1 MPTSPPERHHML
13 PERHLM
19 KQLDQLSAST
29 APQPTS
35 HIDDANA
42 TLSSQPAISIEGLGP
57 VSDNHTPLQESPTPL
72 PNNHFPHLEPQTT
85 PNPFVVNN
93 HNNHPG
99 DAATEHSPTSATPDC
114 ADSLPPHATLSATP
128 FRWGEV
134 PSHVFSSDIASAY
147 EEQVLW
153 RKNIFSPPPPP
164 PPHRTRW
171 NRVCQGTH
179 TAPTRIQGQ
188 DAT

>member
-1 MPTSPPERHHML
+1 
-13 PERHLM
+13 M
-19 KQLDQLSAST
+19 KQLDQLSLDQRPRPRNLHLTST
-29 APQPTS
+29 TPMQPYL
-35 HIDDANA
+35 A

-57 VSDNHTPLQESPTPL
+57 VSDNHTPLQESQTPL

-99 DAATEHSPTSATPDC
+99 DAATEHSPASATPDC
-114 ADSLPPHATLSATP
+114 ADSLPPLSATP

-153 RKNIFSPPPPP
+153 RKNIFSPP
-164 PPHRTRW
+164 HRTRW

-179 TAPTRIQGQ
+179 TAPTCIQGQ